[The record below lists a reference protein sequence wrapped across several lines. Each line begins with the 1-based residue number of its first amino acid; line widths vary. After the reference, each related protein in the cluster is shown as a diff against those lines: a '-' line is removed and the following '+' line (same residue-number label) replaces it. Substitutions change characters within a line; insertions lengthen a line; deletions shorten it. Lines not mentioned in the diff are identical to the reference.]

1 MAPAAPPRRD
11 DALQATRGSFEPCP
25 GLETPPR
32 VRCCGKSYSYYCPVC
47 YRSLAPP
54 GVKIPDVTLPLSV
67 AVMLKDGRQRSTAM
81 HAPVLAPRDVRVYE
95 HPDYAGLPEFDVES
109 CVVAFP
115 SEDAVPWTALDGL
128 ARVRTLILVDS
139 PWQQAQKALAL
150 PQLAGLRRV
159 KIDKPPAQPQF
170 WRVAAH
176 DSAGHLST
184 IEALALLLKEHAAAT
199 GSIFDSD
206 RLLFFFSLMRS
217 RILEYHDRKEERRER
232 EGLAPGRTPFDPER
246 RDRFRRRF
254 IQKERTA
261 APGKLRYGKPLAA
274 ASGEAEGEAQAEPDP
289 T

>member
-1 MAPAAPPRRD
+1 M
-11 DALQATRGSFEPCP
+11 
-25 GLETPPR
+25 
-32 VRCCGKSYSYYCPVC
+32 
-47 YRSLAPP
+47 
-54 GVKIPDVTLPLSV
+54 IPDVALPLSV

-95 HPDYAGLPEFDVES
+95 HPDYAGLPEFDAERT
-109 CVVAFP
+109 VVAFP
-115 SEDAVPWTALDGL
+115 SDDAVPWTALDGL
-128 ARVRTLILVDS
+128 ERVRTLILIDS

-150 PQLAGLRRV
+150 PQLAGLRHV
-159 KIDKPPAQPQF
+159 KIDKPPAQVQF

-199 GSIFDSD
+199 GSNFDSD
-206 RLLFFFSLMRS
+206 PLLFFFSLMRS

-261 APGKLRYGKPLAA
+261 APGKLKYGKPLAA
-274 ASGEAEGEAQAEPDP
+274 ATGEVEEEAQAEPDP

>member
-1 MAPAAPPRRD
+1 MAAASS
-11 DALQATRGSFEPCP
+11 TSEG
-25 GLETPPR
+25 ETSAWPR

-47 YRSLAPP
+47 YKSLAPP
-54 GVKIPDVTLPLSV
+54 GVAIPDVTLPLSV

-95 HPDYAGLPEFDVES
+95 HPDYAGLPESFDAEN

-115 SEDAVPWTALDGL
+115 SDDAVPWTALDGL
-128 ARVRTLILVDS
+128 ARVRTLILIDS

-159 KIDKPPAQPQF
+159 KIDKPPAQVQF

-184 IEALALLLKEHAAAT
+184 IEALALLLKEHGAAT
-199 GSIFDSD
+199 GSNFDSD
-206 RLLFFFSLMRS
+206 PLLFFFSLMRS

-261 APGKLRYGKPLAA
+261 APGKLKYGKPLAA
-274 ASGEAEGEAQAEPDP
+274 ATGEEEEEAQAEPDP

>member
-1 MAPAAPPRRD
+1 MAAASS
-11 DALQATRGSFEPCP
+11 TSEG
-25 GLETPPR
+25 ETSAWPR

-54 GVKIPDVTLPLSV
+54 GIVIPDVVLPLSV

-95 HPDYAGLPEFDVES
+95 HPDYAGLPESFDAES

-115 SEDAVPWTALDGL
+115 SDDAVPWTALDGIE
-128 ARVRTLILVDS
+128 RVRTLILIDS

-159 KIDKPPAQPQF
+159 KIDKPPAQVQF

-199 GSIFDSD
+199 GTNFDSD
-206 RLLFFFSLMRS
+206 PLLFFFSLMRS

-261 APGKLRYGKPLAA
+261 APGKLKYGKPLAA
-274 ASGEAEGEAQAEPDP
+274 ATGEEEEEAQAEPDP

>member
-1 MAPAAPPRRD
+1 MAAASEGESS
-11 DALQATRGSFEPCP
+11 AW
-25 GLETPPR
+25 PR

-47 YRSLAPP
+47 YKSLAPP
-54 GVKIPDVTLPLSV
+54 GVAIPDVALPLSV

-95 HPDYAGLPEFDVES
+95 HPYAGLPEFDAES

-115 SEDAVPWTALDGL
+115 SDDAVPWTALDGL
-128 ARVRTLILVDS
+128 ERVRTLILIDS

-159 KIDKPPAQPQF
+159 KIDKPPAQVQF

-199 GSIFDSD
+199 GSNFDSD
-206 RLLFFFSLMRS
+206 QLLFFFSLMRS

-261 APGKLRYGKPLAA
+261 APGKLKYGKPLAA
-274 ASGEAEGEAQAEPDP
+274 ATGEEEEEAQAEPDP